1 MRADGAC
8 WIFMWVYLWRGVSG
22 PWERL
27 ILIQSGV
34 HAICLGDRVAGPS
47 DFLHIH
53 GFVWSVHPKANTGLP
68 VHLTTPQITTQEH
81 FQFVLLT

>member
-1 MRADGAC
+1 MATEMAC
-8 WIFMWVYLWRGVSG
+8 TLVKRSIRPVAEANFDSIRRSRHLV
-22 PWERL
+22 
-27 ILIQSGV
+27 
-34 HAICLGDRVAGPS
+34 GDRVAGPS
-47 DFLHIH
+47 DFLHVH